1 MTKYAR
7 DGISTGLFLL
17 DTESYFLCE
26 KGNVIQPSEV
36 AGDQVK
42 RSVLKQR
49 FRKSSEET
57 LRMLGRHHNFGIE
70 ED

>member
-1 MTKYAR
+1 MTKRTR
-7 DGISTGLFLL
+7 DGISTGLFPL

-26 KGNVIQPSEV
+26 KGNVVQPSEI

-42 RSVLKQR
+42 RSIFQQG

-57 LRMLGRHHNFGIE
+57 LRVFGRHHNFGIE